1 MNDIF
6 WGCVMKRTISFYIA
20 WDILFLLS
28 LYIFYRGSIWIK
40 DLAMRS
46 FCLFDCV
53 LPVLIILSMIIGAVF
68 SVLIIVSSRFEM
80 TKKIAV
86 AEFLLVGLPAFYIS
100 SFLYISFLLM
110 RLLHMKTMPILTPI
124 WLVHDNTPIIIGSML
139 FAYELIVFI
148 TRLVRIK
155 KSKT

>member
-1 MNDIF
+1 
-6 WGCVMKRTISFYIA
+6 MKKKIGFYIV
-20 WDILFLLS
+20 WDIMFLLS
-28 LYIFYRGSIWIK
+28 LYVFYRGSVWIK
-40 DLAMRS
+40 DLAMKS

-53 LPVLIILSMIIGAVF
+53 LPVLIILSMLIGAVF
-68 SVLIIVSSRFEM
+68 SVLIIVSNRFEM

-110 RLLHMKTMPILTPI
+110 RLLHMQTMPILTPI
-124 WLVHDNTPIIIGSML
+124 WLVYDNTPIIIGSML
-139 FAYELIVFI
+139 FAYELIIFI

-155 KSKT
+155 RQKLK